1 MTTEWNGFR
10 CESFTFE
17 GREAFLTFPTERD
30 ANGNWALKTEYR
42 DAFPETEIVLLQKG
56 FHVAFLRNE
65 TRFATREDC
74 DIKARFAAYLHQT
87 YGLSEKCVPIGM
99 SCGGA
104 HAVNFAAYYPELIQC
119 MFIDAP
125 VLNFLSYPGKMG
137 KNGHEKVWEREFVK
151 AYPGITRAGL
161 LQFDN
166 HPLCHIDTLKRHQ
179 IPILMVYGTDDD
191 VVPYGENGMLM
202 EREYAD
208 APELLTI
215 IPRQGE
221 GHHPH
226 GFPNAPERV
235 TDFILAH
242 CK

>member
-1 MTTEWNGFR
+1 MTNWNGFD
-10 CESFTFE
+10 CEAFEFE
-17 GREAFLTFPTERD
+17 GREAFLVFPSSPSTEKY
-30 ANGNWALKTEYR
+30 WALKTEYR
-42 DAFPETEIVLLQKG
+42 DAFPETEIELLKRG

-65 TRFATREDC
+65 TRFATRSDC
-74 DIKARFAAYLHQT
+74 DAKARFAKFLHQA
-87 YGLSEKCVPIGM
+87 YGLHEKCVPIGM

-104 HAVNFAAYYPELIQC
+104 HAVNFAGFYPELVLC

-137 KNGHEKVWEREFVK
+137 VNGHEKVWEKEFVT

-166 HPLCHIDTLKRHQ
+166 HPLCHLSILKAHR
-179 IPILMVYGTDDD
+179 IPILMVYGTDDP
-191 VVPYGENGMLM
+191 VVPYEENGKLM
-202 EREYAD
+202 EMEYTD
-208 APELLTI
+208 ASELLTV
-215 IPRQGE
+215 IPRVGE

-226 GFPNAPERV
+226 GFPHDPRRI
-235 TDFILAH
+235 TDWILKC